1 MRIFPATLLTLSL
14 VVRGF
19 VVMGI
24 VAMSLTACMSTD
36 PYTGEQGASNTAKG
50 IGIGAL
56 TGAVA
61 GALAKDSSEG
71 ALAGAVGGAAIGGG
85 VGYYMD
91 RQEAELRQQLQGSG
105 VQVKREGKNILL
117 IMPGNITFATGRA
130 EVKSEFNSVL
140 DSVVQVLKEFDQTRI
155 IISGHTDSTGSA
167 QLNQTLSE
175 QRAGSVKS
183 YLTNSGIKTGRV
195 NATGYGYR
203 YPVASNSTA
212 EGRQANRRV
221 ELELEPI
228 E

>member
-1 MRIFPATLLTLSL
+1 MRIFLAALFTLAL
-14 VVRGF
+14 G
-19 VVMGI
+19 
-24 VAMSLTACMSTD
+24 ACMSTD
-36 PYTGEQGASNTAKG
+36 PYTGERGASNTAKG

-91 RQEAELRQQLQGSG
+91 RQEARLRQQLQGSG
-105 VQVKREGKNILL
+105 VQVKREGKNIRL

-130 EVKSEFNSVL
+130 EVKSEFYSVLNSV
-140 DSVVQVLKEFDQTRI
+140 VEVLKEFDKTRI
-155 IISGHTDSTGSA
+155 VVSGHTDSTGSA
-167 QLNQTLSE
+167 ELNQALSE

-183 YLTNSGIKTGRV
+183 YLVNSGIGVGRI
-195 NATGYGYR
+195 NAYGYGYR
-203 YPVASNSTA
+203 SPIASNDTA

-228 E
+228 EG